1 LPRLQ
6 RIVVSLGGVYFQLIA
21 SAVLVPFSLATDS
34 RILNLVIA
42 ANLMAMLVTMNPFFR
57 FDGYWIYSDF
67 FSIPNL
73 RARANAVGAA
83 ALRSFFGGKASAE
96 KTPNA
101 LRWYAVGSA
110 IFFSGFT
117 VLTTGTTWKAFAS
130 VPGQLDG
137 AIKVFGDEPGWE
149 MALNIVAASSTYVFF
164 LAGCLLTFSFT
175 LATVIKG
182 LRMVAEPR
190 STPHA

>member
-1 LPRLQ
+1 
-6 RIVVSLGGVYFQLIA
+6 
-21 SAVLVPFSLATDS
+21 
-34 RILNLVIA
+34 
-42 ANLMAMLVTMNPFFR
+42 MAMLVTMNPFFR

-73 RARANAVGAA
+73 RERANEAGAA
-83 ALRSFFGGKASAE
+83 ALRSLFGGKASPV
-96 KTPNA
+96 KTPKA

-130 VPGQLDG
+130 VLGQLDA

-149 MALNIVAASSTYVFF
+149 MALNIVGASSTYVLF
-164 LAGCLLTFSFT
+164 LAGCLLTLSYT
-175 LATVIKG
+175 LSTVIKG

-190 STPHA
+190 STSHV